1 MKIIISGALGHMG
14 REVASQAR
22 AAGITVA
29 AGVDPAPGQAD
40 FPLYASFAE
49 EDVPADVL
57 IDFSNPT
64 CLEDLLAWAEA
75 RGVPAVLAT
84 TGYTPEQLQR
94 IEQAAQHIA
103 VFRSANMSVFFLTS
117 QLSGLAHHLH
127 CSGQPTKKTLVRVPG
142 PSWVEYG

>member
-49 EDVPADVL
+49 VDVPADVL
-57 IDFSNPT
+57 IDFSNPA

-84 TGYTPEQLQR
+84 TGYTPEQLRR
-94 IEQAAQHIA
+94 IEQVAQHIE
-103 VFRSANMSVFFLTS
+103 RL
-117 QLSGLAHHLH
+117 
-127 CSGQPTKKTLVRVPG
+127 
-142 PSWVEYG
+142 